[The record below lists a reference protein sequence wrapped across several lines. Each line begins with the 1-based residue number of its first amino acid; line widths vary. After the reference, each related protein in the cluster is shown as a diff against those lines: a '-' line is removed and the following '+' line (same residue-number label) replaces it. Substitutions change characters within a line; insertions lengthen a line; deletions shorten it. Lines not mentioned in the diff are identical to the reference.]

1 MDREVL
7 KLGGNT
13 MKENT
18 KMTETTATT
27 AAKAV
32 ETEVENIFDRF
43 ASRLTGATTPVSLDI
58 NIAVGIK
65 GSIGDV
71 QLAVTSE
78 NYGTITNGAYR
89 GETKEEEAAARAE
102 EVVKRE
108 AARKEGARLL
118 DLYTPEQLAEIINM
132 IK

>member
-1 MDREVL
+1 
-7 KLGGNT
+7 
-13 MKENT
+13 MKESTT
-18 KMTETTATT
+18 KMTETTATEVAEKTT
-27 AAKAV
+27 A
-32 ETEVENIFDRF
+32 EINNIFDAF
-43 ASRLTGATTPVSLDI
+43 ASKLTGATTPVSMNI

-71 QLAVTSE
+71 KLAITSE

-89 GETKEEEAAARAE
+89 GEAKEKEAVANAKAEEE
-102 EVVKRE
+102 KRE